1 MGEQL
6 ITNMPTDE
14 FDAVVDTFIERE
26 TQEMGELDAPLF
38 YEAFKEIMASNASS
52 AEMISTI
59 EVEGEIVDNQL
70 VLDLPGDLES
80 VEEMRDIAILVGN
93 RRITIK
99 WKGDKIYP
107 TAH

>member
-6 ITNMPTDE
+6 ISNMPTDE
-14 FDAVVDTFIERE
+14 FDAVVNAFIERE
-26 TQEMGELDAPLF
+26 TKDMGELDAPLF
-38 YEAFKEIMASNASS
+38 YEALKEIMASDAST
-52 AEMISTI
+52 ETTTTI

-70 VLDLPGDLES
+70 VLDLPEDLDS
-80 VEEMRDIAILVGN
+80 VEEMRDIAILLGN

-99 WKGDKIYP
+99 WKGDTIYP

>member
-6 ITNMPTDE
+6 ISNMPTDE
-14 FDAVVDTFIERE
+14 FDAVVDAFIERE

-38 YEAFKEIMASNASS
+38 YEALKEIMTSDAST
-52 AEMISTI
+52 EMTTTI

-70 VLDLPGDLES
+70 VLDLPEDLDS
-80 VEEMRDIAILVGN
+80 VEEMRDIAILLGN

>member
-6 ITNMPTDE
+6 ISNMPTDE
-14 FDAVVDTFIERE
+14 FDAIVDAFIERE
-26 TQEMGELDAPLF
+26 TKDMGELDAPLF
-38 YEAFKEIMASNASS
+38 YEALKEIMTSDAST
-52 AEMISTI
+52 EMTTTI

-70 VLDLPGDLES
+70 VLDLPEDLDS

>member
-6 ITNMPTDE
+6 ISNMPTDE
-14 FDAVVDTFIERE
+14 FDAVVDAFIERE
-26 TQEMGELDAPLF
+26 TQDMGELDAPLF
-38 YEAFKEIMASNASS
+38 YEAIKEIMASDAS
-52 AEMISTI
+52 AETTITI

-70 VLDLPGDLES
+70 VLDLPEDLDS
-80 VEEMRDIAILVGN
+80 VEEMKDIVILVGN

-99 WKGDKIYP
+99 WKGDTIYP

>member
-1 MGEQL
+1 MSEQL
-6 ITNMPTDE
+6 ISNMPTDE
-14 FDAVVDTFIERE
+14 FDAVVDAFIERE
-26 TQEMGELDAPLF
+26 TKDMGELDVPLF
-38 YEAFKEIMASNASS
+38 YQALKEIMTSDSS
-52 AEMISTI
+52 TETNTTI

-70 VLDLPGDLES
+70 VLDLPENLDS

-99 WKGDKIYP
+99 WKGDTIYP

>member
-6 ITNMPTDE
+6 ISNMATDE
-14 FDAVVDTFIERE
+14 FDAIVDAFIERDMKD
-26 TQEMGELDAPLF
+26 MGELDAPLF
-38 YEAFKEIMASNASS
+38 YEALKEIMASDAL
-52 AEMISTI
+52 AETTSTF

-70 VLDLPGDLES
+70 VLDLPEDLDS
-80 VEEMRDIAILVGN
+80 AEEMRDIAILVGN

-99 WKGDKIYP
+99 WKGDTIYP

>member
-6 ITNMPTDE
+6 ISNMPTDE
-14 FDAVVDTFIERE
+14 FDAVVDAFIERE
-26 TQEMGELDAPLF
+26 TKDMGELDAPLF
-38 YEAFKEIMASNASS
+38 YKALKEIMAYDALSETNAP
-52 AEMISTI
+52 M

-70 VLDLPGDLES
+70 VLDLPEDLDS
-80 VEEMRDIAILVGN
+80 LDDMRDIAILVGN

-99 WKGDKIYP
+99 WKGNTIYP